1 MIEVIFKRWESIFI
15 KLQKLQNPPRFT
27 PNMLLKL
34 LVPLMIEQLLAVT
47 VGMADTM
54 MVARVGEAA
63 VSGISLVDQIN
74 VLLIQVFAALATGG
88 AVVASQYI
96 GRNDRTNARVAAK
109 QLLYSTLGIAIIL
122 AVVVLLCNKYL
133 LLLVFGNVEPA
144 VMQAAETYFWLS
156 AVSYPFLALYNAGA
170 ALFRSMGNS
179 KVSLFA
185 SLWMNVINIGGNAIL
200 IFGFGWGV
208 AGAAFATLISRAF
221 AGIFMIVL
229 LHNRSNPI
237 YLEHIWH
244 PALHKKMLLNI
255 LRVGVPS
262 GVESGMFQFGKLLVA
277 GLIASFGTTALAA
290 NAVCNG
296 LGSLSNMPGAAIG
309 LGMITVIGQCVGG
322 RDFEQA
328 RYYARKLMIVSY
340 LVMAATNLLIFFSAP
355 FLVDIYH
362 MSAATSELSVF
373 VLRYY
378 CILCII
384 AWPMSFVMPNVLRA
398 AGDAKFTMVVSMV
411 SMWLCRVVMAYVLG
425 AWLSWGLFGVWVAMT
440 MDWVVRGAV
449 FLVRYRSD
457 KWQKQN
463 LLDR

>member
-1 MIEVIFKRWESIFI
+1 M
-15 KLQKLQNPPRFT
+15 QKLQNPPRFT
-27 PNMLLKL
+27 RSMLLKL
-34 LVPLMIEQLLAVT
+34 LVPLIIEQLLAVT

-74 VLLIQVFAALATGG
+74 ILLIQVFAALATGG
-88 AVVASQYI
+88 AVVASQYL
-96 GRNDRTNARVAAK
+96 GRNDGKNARIAAK
-109 QLLYSTLGIAIIL
+109 QLIYSTLALACIL
-122 AVVVLLCNKYL
+122 AVLVLFCNKYL
-133 LLLVFGNVEPA
+133 LALVFGHVEPA

-170 ALFRSMGNS
+170 SLFRSMGNS
-179 KVSLFA
+179 KISLYA
-185 SLWMNVINIGGNAIL
+185 SFWMNIINIVGNAIL
-200 IFGFGWGV
+200 IFGFGLGV
-208 AGAAFATLISRAF
+208 AGAAIATLVSRAF

-229 LHNRSNPI
+229 LHNQSNPI
-237 YLEHIWH
+237 YLERIWH
-244 PALHKKMLLNI
+244 PVFHKKMLMNI

-262 GVESGMFQFGKLLVA
+262 GIENGMFQFGKLLVA

-328 RYYARKLMIVSY
+328 RYYARKLTVASYVTMGVINLIV
-340 LVMAATNLLIFFSAP
+340 FFAAP
-355 FLVDIYH
+355 FLIGIYH
-362 MSAATSELSVF
+362 MSAETAELSLV
-373 VLRYY
+373 VLRFF
-378 CILCII
+378 CVMCMTV
-384 AWPMSFVMPNVLRA
+384 WPISFVTPNVLRA
-398 AGDAKFTMVVSMV
+398 AGDAKFTMITSMI

-425 AWLSWGLFGVWVAMT
+425 AWLGMGLLGVWIAMT

-449 FLVRYRSD
+449 FVWRYRSG
-457 KWQKQN
+457 KWQEQN
-463 LLDR
+463 LIDR